1 MLVGLIGRRGGG
13 EGGLG
18 FCLGWRWAAAA
29 AAAAAVDLGRIM
41 VGYRLRDNS
50 RCMRL
55 GSTLLGFLLCHRIIH
70 RGLCI
75 FFQTLK
81 LASCG

>member
-1 MLVGLIGRRGGG
+1 MQVGLIGRRGGG

-18 FCLGWRWAAAA
+18 FCLGWRWVAAAA
-29 AAAAAVDLGRIM
+29 AVVDLGRIM

-50 RCMRL
+50 RYMRL
-55 GSTLLGFLLCHRIIH
+55 GSTLLGFLLSHRIIH